1 MKLLLGPENLQ
12 TEFDF
17 TIWKQVG
24 TLTVVNGSL
33 KKIDRIGLYL
43 SGGLDSAA
51 LLCMI
56 LTELKSIN
64 RLDTP
69 ITCFTVNKT
78 DCFNQYSK
86 DVLREVQKHFE
97 IDHIEHVIFDNDQ
110 ITSEWLNPRNEI
122 GPNAIRY
129 VANYHKHMAVYMAC
143 NRMAPEEYIKYTTPM
158 LTDHGYKINGV
169 YCSPFLFLHKPQMLD
184 IFFKLKVEHIIKYCH
199 SCVIQEVGQCGKCYS
214 CEERAWGFEML
225 SKIDPSN
232 SKVVTVNSNV

>member
-1 MKLLLGPENLQ
+1 MKLLLGPKDLQ
-12 TEFDF
+12 TEFEF

-24 TLTVVNGSL
+24 MLTFVNGSM

-64 RLDTP
+64 KLDTP

-86 DVLREVQKHFE
+86 DVLREIQKHFE
-97 IDHIEHVIFDNDQ
+97 IEHIEHVIFDNDQ
-110 ITSEWLNPRNEI
+110 VTEKWLNPRNEI
-122 GPNAIRY
+122 GPKAIKY
-129 VANYHKHMAVYMAC
+129 VSEYHKNMAVYMAC
-143 NRMAPEEYIKYTTPM
+143 NRMAPEEYIKYTAPM
-158 LTDHGYKINGV
+158 LTNHGYKINGAN

-184 IFFKLKVEHIIKYCH
+184 IFFKLGVEDIVPYCH
-199 SCVIQEVGQCGKCYS
+199 SCVLQDVGKCGVCYS
-214 CEERAWGFEML
+214 CEERAWGFKML
-225 SKIDPSN
+225 DKQDPVIS
-232 SKVVTVNSNV
+232 

>member
-1 MKLLLGPENLQ
+1 MKLLLGPESLQ
-12 TEFDF
+12 TEFEF
-17 TIWKQVG
+17 TIWKQAG
-24 TLTVVNGSL
+24 TLTFVNGSM
-33 KKIDRIGLYL
+33 KKVDRIGLYL

-122 GPNAIRY
+122 GPKAIRY
-129 VANYHKHMAVYMAC
+129 VADYHKNMAVYMAC
-143 NRMAPEEYIKYTTPM
+143 NRMAPEQYIKYTTPM
-158 LTDHGYKINGV
+158 LTNHGYKINGAN

-184 IFFKLKVEHIIKYCH
+184 IFFKLNVEHIIPYCH
-199 SCVIQEVGQCGKCYS
+199 SCVLQEVGKCGICYS
-214 CEERAWGFEML
+214 CEERHWGFEML
-225 SKIDPSN
+225 GKQDPIL
-232 SKVVTVNSNV
+232 